1 MQNLKAYDTIAN
13 KTPSLLQARELADA
27 YDAGDYSELGRLYAK
42 FIDSANTFNI
52 HNAIF
57 DIFTNGGRL

>member
-1 MQNLKAYDTIAN
+1 MSTIDTITN
-13 KTPSLLQARELADA
+13 KRPSQLEARELADA

-42 FIDSANTFNI
+42 FIDNASTFNI

-57 DIFTNGGRL
+57 DIFTNGGKL